1 MKEDFND
8 KLLYQFSLLYLT
20 YTILFLKGWKSV
32 PFELAGKDSFSNV
45 YFNPSPRGVLQA
57 WVPDLSSHVVACNER
72 PGTQAKRQRY
82 LQFLLY
88 RISCSRSSTPCLWC
102 TGDLLE
108 PSPARE
114 FHTSRAGPTWRSKVM
129 KVINTNQFLTTVVL
143 YEWVAGIACTFWYCP
158 TLECCATLRELTVQY
173 IHIIFICWITS
184 SSTMQQWN
192 PFTMTT
198 NGT

>member
-1 MKEDFND
+1 M
-8 KLLYQFSLLYLT
+8 
-20 YTILFLKGWKSV
+20 
-32 PFELAGKDSFSNV
+32 
-45 YFNPSPRGVLQA
+45 LQA
-57 WVPDLSSHVVACNER
+57 WVPDLSSHVVACDER

-158 TLECCATLRELTVQY
+158 TLECCVHFEGVDCTVHPYYLHLLNNFIFYYATVEPLY
-173 IHIIFICWITS
+173 YDY
-184 SSTMQQWN
+184 QWDIEIWARFLN
-192 PFTMTT
+192 AWLA
-198 NGT
+198 